1 MADTTQQT
9 PGMLG
14 DWYKSYM
21 ASTPSSTGYT
31 ANTATTTEW
40 APDSKST
47 VQGQLT
53 GILDAGSPL
62 MTRAE
67 TAAKQGM
74 NQRGLLNSSMAV
86 TAGQAALYDAALPI
100 AKQDANTFAEAGK
113 TNATAKNTTSQFNAQ
128 FGNEA
133 SKFGAQSANDA
144 LERQRAAGV
153 QSAQIDQQAQAQAA
167 QLAQQQTFQGS
178 QNQLDRQ
185 QQSTLQEDQRKF
197 QAGESALLRQ
207 LQADLQTG
215 AQEAQVKQLAQQHAN
230 TLEQLGYQSKL
241 ATAQVPAGFAAG
253 ISSTTMNQVGT
264 ILADPNLDAAAKKN
278 AIDNVVNYANSTM
291 SWAEKFYGTTLPKI
305 MVPGAET
312 AAPGVATPAPAP
324 APAPAAEQNAGRPGM
339 NYGFNEN
346 AWDNPGGF

>member
-21 ASTPSSTGYT
+21 ASNPSSTGYT

-47 VQGQLT
+47 VQGQLS

-74 NQRGLLNSSMAV
+74 NRRGLLNSSMAV

-100 AKQDANTFAEAGK
+100 AQQDANTFADAGR
-113 TNATAKNTTSQFNAQ
+113 TNANAKNTTSQFNAQ
-128 FGNEA
+128 VGNE
-133 SKFGAQSANDA
+133 SSRFGAQSANDA
-144 LERQRAAGV
+144 LAQQRAAGV
-153 QSAQIDQQAQAQAA
+153 QSAQMDQQAQAQAA

-185 QQSTLQEDQRKF
+185 QQSTLQEGQQRF
-197 QAGESALLRQ
+197 QAGESALSRQ
-207 LQADLQTG
+207 QQTELQNN
-215 AQEAQVKQLAQQHAN
+215 AQDAQVKQLAQQHAN
-230 TLEQLGYQSKL
+230 TLEQMGYQSKL
-241 ATAQVPAGFAAG
+241 ATAQVPSNFAAS
-253 ISSTTMNQVGT
+253 ISSTTMSQVGT

-305 MVPGAET
+305 AAPGAET
-312 AAPGVATPAPAP
+312 AAPVAAPAP
-324 APAPAAEQNAGRPGM
+324 APEPAPAPSAGRPGM
-339 NYGFNEN
+339 NYGFDFLDPAERIG
-346 AWDNPGGF
+346 A